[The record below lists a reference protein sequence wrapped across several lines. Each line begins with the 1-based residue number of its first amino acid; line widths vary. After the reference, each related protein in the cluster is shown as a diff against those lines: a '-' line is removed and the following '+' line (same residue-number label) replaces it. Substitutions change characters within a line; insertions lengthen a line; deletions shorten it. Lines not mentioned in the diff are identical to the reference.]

1 MNNMVWNLGRN
12 TNMSTDVKIPVA
24 LISDMKIVSDQNGM
38 RFLLKMKNAQLNEAT
53 FITKL
58 V

>member
-12 TNMSTDVKIPVA
+12 TNMSTNVQIPVA

-53 FITKL
+53 FTA
-58 V
+58 